1 MCTSIDSIQPFPLYQ
16 CVKVQMERVFKI
28 VLRSV
33 DSGGTCL
40 KDRIAFRGFWWYLL
54 GTSKRR
60 QSRDVRGRD
69 RINPEM

>member
-1 MCTSIDSIQPFPLYQ
+1 
-16 CVKVQMERVFKI
+16 MERVFKI